1 MSPAAFL
8 IDVPFHSAESFLL
21 QLALFLIFVFALTK
35 IVVAAYRELRRDLG
49 KENTSKSHPRP
60 RE

>member
-1 MSPAAFL
+1 MSADTFL
-8 IDVPFHSAESFLL
+8 TDVPFRDAESFLL
-21 QLALFLIFVFALTK
+21 QFALFLIFVFGLTK

-49 KENTSKSHPRP
+49 KANSSKSQTR

>member
-1 MSPAAFL
+1 MSAAAFL
-8 IDVPFHSAESFLL
+8 IDVPFRNAESFLL
-21 QLALFLIFVFALTK
+21 QLALFLIFVFGLTK

-49 KENTSKSHPRP
+49 KANTNKSQTRP

>member
-35 IVVAAYRELRRDLG
+35 IVVAAYRELRRDIDKDDTG
-49 KENTSKSHPRP
+49 KSHPRF

>member
-1 MSPAAFL
+1 MSAAAFS

-21 QLALFLIFVFALTK
+21 QLALFVIFVFALTK

-49 KENTSKSHPRP
+49 EENASKSETRR